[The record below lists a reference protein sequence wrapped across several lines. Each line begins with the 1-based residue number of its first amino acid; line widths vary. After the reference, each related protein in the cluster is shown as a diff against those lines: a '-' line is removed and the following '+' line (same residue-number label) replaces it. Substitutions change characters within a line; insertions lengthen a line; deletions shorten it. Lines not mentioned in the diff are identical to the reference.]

1 MAGTSKGEEI
11 VRKDKKDGER
21 EKKRESERVRDE
33 MVWKAWKVITLR
45 F

>member
-1 MAGTSKGEEI
+1 MVGTSKGEEI

-21 EKKRESERVRDE
+21 EKKWESERARDE